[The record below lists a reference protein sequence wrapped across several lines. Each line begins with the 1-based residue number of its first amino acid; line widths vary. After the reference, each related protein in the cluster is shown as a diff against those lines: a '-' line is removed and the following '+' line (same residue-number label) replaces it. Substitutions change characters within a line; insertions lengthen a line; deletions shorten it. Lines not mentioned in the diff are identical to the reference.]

1 MNRIAAIVHWLALL
15 HLMPLAHADA
25 QDPTSALQTVLSP
38 EAVTAFSISRS
49 WKTKDGSTF
58 ATGVLSSVAQGVVKL
73 KISPNEQKEI
83 SIDELSEADQVVIGE
98 LAATKRPVVYA
109 PIGDAGELR
118 IRYDWPRVFLLKGG
132 VSYSL
137 GFLNISYR
145 EAGNYQALTGG
156 YIKVGGQATRIAVAS
171 SNSSVLEIEQDERPA
186 GTGYTFHFKVAG
198 ITNIQVKIGQDSIV
212 LIPIEVVALKVS
224 AGDSIQKL
232 IDEYGLP
239 EAKETVFAS
248 WPESKSQDDIFYK
261 PSPGQGT
268 IAAQHWKMKDLAPCV
283 VSIVDNKVYDCGLD
297 DDFTL
302 TATSDEGMQ
311 WYEGRYDGITRRKAA
326 PAKLPAVKKAANP
339 RYAPHLWK
347 DKTGKFS
354 VTASYGGCVQGNV
367 ILTKEDGHK
376 LNVPLTQLSDAD
388 REWVTDGGK

>member
-1 MNRIAAIVHWLALL
+1 MNRIAAVAYCLALL
-15 HLMPLAHADA
+15 HLIPSAHADA
-25 QDPTSALQTVLSP
+25 EDPKSALQTVLSR
-38 EAVTAFSISRS
+38 EAVTAFSIARS

-73 KISPNEQKEI
+73 KISPDEQKEI
-83 SIDELSEADQVVIGE
+83 SIDELSQADQAIIAE
-98 LAATKRPVVYA
+98 LAGTKRPVVYA
-109 PIGDAGELR
+109 PIGDAGEVR

-145 EAGNYQALTGG
+145 EAGSHQSLTGG
-156 YIKVGGQATRIAVAS
+156 YIKVGGQATKIAVAS

-186 GTGYTFHFKVAG
+186 GTGYTFHFKADG
-198 ITNIQVKIGQDSIV
+198 TTHIQVKIGQDSIV

-224 AGDSIQKL
+224 AGDSIQEL

-239 EAKETVFAS
+239 ETKETVFAS
-248 WPESKSQDDIFYK
+248 WPESKTQDDIFYK
-261 PSPGQGT
+261 PSARQGT

-283 VSIVDNKVYDCGLD
+283 VSIVDNKVHDCGLD

-302 TATSDEGMQ
+302 TATSAEGME
-311 WYEGRYDGITRRKAA
+311 WYEGRYDGITRRKPA
-326 PAKLPAVKKAANP
+326 PAKSSPEKRSANP
-339 RYAPHLWK
+339 RYAPRLWT

-354 VTASYGGCVQGNV
+354 VTASFGGCVQGKV
-367 ILTKEDGHK
+367 ILKKEDGDK
-376 LNVPLTQLSDAD
+376 LYVPLSQLSDAD
-388 REWVTDGGK
+388 REWVTDGE